1 MNFPDDSV
9 GKEFAFI
16 ALDTGDVGSVPGLGR
31 CPGGGHGNS
40 LRYFCLENPVD
51 RGTWQAEG
59 HRITKSL
66 ARLK

>member
-40 LRYFCLENPVD
+40 LRYFGLENPVD
-51 RGTWQAEG
+51 RGALWT
-59 HRITKSL
+59 
-66 ARLK
+66 